1 MSNATTSGTV
11 LTTVAPENPESADA
25 EAAKTRAGDQPSV
38 EEEPVVR
45 DVNLEM
51 PAGEH
56 IEMPPSIDNNVPVVC
71 LITSCTSSDNP

>member
-1 MSNATTSGTV
+1 MV
-11 LTTVAPENPESADA
+11 PTTVAPENPVCADA
-25 EAAKTRAGDQPSV
+25 EATKTRIGDQPSV

-56 IEMPPSIDNNVPVVC
+56 IETPPSVDNNVPVVC
-71 LITSCTSSDNP
+71 LITSCTGSDNP